1 VYFPGASQSLQVA
14 YDQLYKECFNDR
26 KKNKSLLKKLN
37 TTENENV
44 SLCDLLATAYKS
56 ENSLRDERKS
66 LCTRLF
72 QLNGVVDRLKVEK
85 SLLLNRSIEF
95 KF

>member
-1 VYFPGASQSLQVA
+1 MINSI
-14 YDQLYKECFNDR
+14 YKECVNAR
-26 KKNKSLLKKLN
+26 KKNKSLLKRLN

-56 ENSLRDERKS
+56 ENSLRDERES

-72 QLNGVVDRLKVEK
+72 ELNGVVDRLKVEK
-85 SLLLNRSIEF
+85 SLLLNRSSSSFRGI
-95 KF
+95 